1 MLRVDLNCDMGES
14 FGAYRIG
21 ADDEV
26 LPFVTSANVAC
37 GFHGGDPA
45 AMRRTIAETLD
56 ISVDRVSVKA
66 STRDRLGEIG
76 RGEAI
81 AAIAVALLEE
91 RPAR

>member
-1 MLRVDLNCDMGES
+1 MGAKVVAAGYRVAALD
-14 FGAYRIG
+14 AT
-21 ADDEV
+21 V
-26 LPFVTSANVAC
+26 VAEEPKLASHL
-37 GFHGGDPA
+37 G

-56 ISVDRVSVKA
+56 IGVHRVSVKA

-91 RPAR
+91 PAKS